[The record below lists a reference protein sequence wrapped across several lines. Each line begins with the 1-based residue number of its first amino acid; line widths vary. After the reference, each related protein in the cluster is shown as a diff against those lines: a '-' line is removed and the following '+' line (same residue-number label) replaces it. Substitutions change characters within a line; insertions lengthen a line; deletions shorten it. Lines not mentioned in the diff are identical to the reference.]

1 MYAVRLALALAEA
14 GARVLPL
21 CNQPQDFQQKLDE
34 MLIHADPDDKRAC
47 RERILK
53 PQPVYLVPLGRGPIK
68 RVDRVLRAIRHFG
81 ILGKQLRRWQ
91 KKHNQKIDQVFF
103 AWIYDDDFR
112 DFRHAQIQFG
122 FPWAG
127 LYFNSR
133 PFRLPGTPIPYTGG
147 LSCPERFVR
156 LPSCRGIA
164 VADPWIIPK
173 LKRLV
178 GPEKQVVAFPDF
190 TDLQLAPPS
199 GLAVKVKAMAGN
211 RRIISLVG
219 HLQRTKGLVDF
230 TAALQRPE
238 LNEAFFFL
246 GGEIYWGEI
255 DSMTRMALQRSW
267 EDAPNLYCHLQRLSS
282 EACLNQIIQISD
294 VIYAAYSDFP
304 NTSNIMTKA
313 ALLKKPVLVSEG
325 YLMADLTRKYHLGE
339 VIPEGDVD
347 AIAAALQ
354 KMIINPYLA
363 QAEENGRW
371 LDFSQQYSAD
381 RLKLSLQELLSDD

>member
-1 MYAVRLALALAEA
+1 
-14 GARVLPL
+14 
-21 CNQPQDFQQKLDE
+21 
-34 MLIHADPDDKRAC
+34 
-47 RERILK
+47 
-53 PQPVYLVPLGRGPIK
+53 
-68 RVDRVLRAIRHFG
+68 
-81 ILGKQLRRWQ
+81 
-91 KKHNQKIDQVFF
+91 
-103 AWIYDDDFR
+103 
-112 DFRHAQIQFG
+112 
-122 FPWAG
+122 
-127 LYFNSR
+127 
-133 PFRLPGTPIPYTGG
+133 
-147 LSCPERFVR
+147 
-156 LPSCRGIA
+156 
-164 VADPWIIPK
+164 
-173 LKRLV
+173 
-178 GPEKQVVAFPDF
+178 
-190 TDLQLAPPS
+190 
-199 GLAVKVKAMAGN
+199 
-211 RRIISLVG
+211 
-219 HLQRTKGLVDF
+219 VDF

-255 DSMTRMALQRSW
+255 GSKTRMALQRSW

-354 KMIINPYLA
+354 KMISNPYLA

-381 RLKLSLQELLSDD
+381 RLKLSLQELLSHD